1 MKDKFNWVYF
11 VLALVAF
18 AFGFVFIYKH
28 EFSYSAGCFL
38 ITQVCLF
45 HIKLNE
51 IAWMLE
57 HDYDEDEK
65 ETK

>member
-1 MKDKFNWVYF
+1 MRDKFNWVYY

-18 AFGFVFIYKH
+18 AFMFVFIYKH
-28 EFSYSAGCFL
+28 EIYYSTGCFL
-38 ITQVCLF
+38 ITQICLF

-57 HDYDEDEK
+57 HDDEDEK
-65 ETK
+65 ESK